1 MFEALL
7 SLLFLVAAMPNAEE
21 PLSAPP
27 QLMAAAPVL
36 QIKGKDGV
44 VFDQADLS
52 KNPNIVIVGEGY
64 ALFDRDPKIWGEA
77 EIDKSD
83 NSVGFNCNAKQCGDG
98 VNLDISKTEY
108 SDDGKTLTHDAW
120 LKAMTTI
127 GPKTK
132 PIVTGKSKVTF
143 PNSGRIVTASRE
155 KAALIESR
163 IVSSSG
169 KIWSGFSLNFPRD
182 AFYVRIAVTGPLK
195 LRDKVRAMVFE
206 TVKRVKVP

>member
-7 SLLFLVAAMPNAEE
+7 SLYFMIAATSQAQE
-21 PLSAPP
+21 PPVAPP
-27 QLMAAAPVL
+27 AINAAAPVL

-44 VFDQADLS
+44 VFDQADLA
-52 KNPNIVIVGEGY
+52 KNPNIVIAGNGY
-64 ALFDRDPKIWGEA
+64 ALFDRDPKIWGEPV
-77 EIDKSD
+77 IDKSD
-83 NSVGFNCNAKQCGDG
+83 DSVGFSCSSKQCGDG
-98 VNLDISKTEY
+98 FDLDISKTEY
-108 SDDGKTLTHDAW
+108 TDDGKTLTHDQW

-132 PIVTGKSKVTF
+132 PVVTGKSKVTF
-143 PNSGRIVTASRE
+143 PNPGRIVSVSRE

-163 IVSSSG
+163 IVFSNG
-169 KIWSGFSLNFPRD
+169 KVWSGFSLNFPRD
-182 AFYVRIAVTGPLK
+182 PFYVRVAVTGPLK

>member
-7 SLLFLVAAMPNAEE
+7 SLCFMVAAMPKAEE
-21 PLSAPP
+21 PLAAPA
-27 QLMAAAPVL
+27 QLMAAAPAL

-44 VFDQADLS
+44 VFDQADLA
-52 KNPNIVIVGEGY
+52 KNPNIVIAGEGY

-77 EIDKSD
+77 DIDKSD
-83 NSVGFNCNAKQCGDG
+83 NSAGFSCNSNQCGDG

-108 SDDGKTLTHDAW
+108 SDDGKTLTHDEW
-120 LKAMTTI
+120 LHAMTKI

-132 PIVTGKSKVTF
+132 PIVSGSSKVTF

-182 AFYVRIAVTGPLK
+182 AFYVRVAVTGPLK